1 MTLLIGLSVV
11 GAGALGALLRY
22 AASRVAARSATTS
35 PWPWPVLVVN
45 VVGSL
50 VAGAAF
56 HSDAALVVVTGFC
69 GGLTT
74 FSTFSVE
81 TIQLVAERRTRAA
94 AASVALNLAL
104 GLAAAAG
111 GWALGILLL

>member
-1 MTLLIGLSVV
+1 MSALLVIAVV

-22 AASRVAARSATTS
+22 AASRLGARSS
-35 PWPWPVLVVN
+35 WPWPVLAVN

-56 HSDAALVVVTGFC
+56 HSEFALVVVTGFC

-74 FSTFSVE
+74 FSTLSVE
-81 TIQLVAERRTRAA
+81 TIQLIAEGRRRAA
-94 AASVALNLAL
+94 AASISLNLVL
-104 GLAAAAG
+104 GLAAATAG
-111 GWALGILLL
+111 WLLGQLLF